1 MTSQPGKNNCNTNI
15 PRTKGNQA
23 MKIGQLIECNMK
35 NIFLKSYT
43 QDVVQKLFLRP
54 YSKNSKLR
62 ISQNQLPK
70 AL

>member
-1 MTSQPGKNNCNTNI
+1 MET
-15 PRTKGNQA
+15 
-23 MKIGQLIECNMK
+23 GQLVECNMK

-62 ISQNQLPK
+62 ISQDQLSK

>member
-1 MTSQPGKNNCNTNI
+1 
-15 PRTKGNQA
+15 